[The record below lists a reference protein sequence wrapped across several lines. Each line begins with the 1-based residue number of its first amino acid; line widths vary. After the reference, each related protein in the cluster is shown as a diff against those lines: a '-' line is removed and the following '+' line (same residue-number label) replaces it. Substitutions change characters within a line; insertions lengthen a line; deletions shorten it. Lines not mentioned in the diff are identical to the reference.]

1 MCSTWEWHASQNKHK
16 PETEIE
22 NIRERW
28 DNTFWRN
35 FSKRAVT
42 RLLEKMMN
50 TDQFLSIPLLKG
62 NCETA
67 MHIYINGDNWLLW
80 ILSTIRSKTKII
92 SSRRVAYCRHCSTS
106 FPPERNSAAPGQQH
120 HEPRCWP
127 LRQHTIFS
135 PPIPVSLPGL
145 CELLKIPETKWEYW
159 EPVAACKYALVWRD
173 GGSVH

>member
-1 MCSTWEWHASQNKHK
+1 MRQY
-16 PETEIE
+16 
-22 NIRERW
+22 
-28 DNTFWRN
+28 
-35 FSKRAVT
+35 V
-42 RLLEKMMN
+42 LEKLFQESSDPSVGEN
-50 TDQFLSIPLLKG
+50 DEYRQINFYQFHFWKATS
-62 NCETA
+62 
-67 MHIYINGDNWLLW
+67 MHVYINGDNWLLW

-92 SSRRVAYCRHCSTS
+92 SSRRVAYCRHCSTA

-120 HEPRCWP
+120 HEPWCWP

-135 PPIPVSLPGL
+135 PPIPPSLPGL